1 MNIRAGYKLI
11 EKINEGLNTVVYRAE
26 RKEDKKAAIVKILRA
41 DYPTLEEIMQLRH
54 EYEISRNLNLEG
66 IVKPYSLENHR
77 NGLALILEDSSGEA
91 LNKFLCDRKL
101 ELTEFLNIG
110 IELADTLGKLHDN
123 QIIHKDIKP
132 TNIIINPTT
141 LKVKITDFSIAT
153 RLSRETQALSHPTLL
168 EGTLAYISPEQT
180 GRMNRSI
187 DYRTDFY
194 SLGVTFYEIL
204 CGELPFKATDPMEL
218 VHCHIAKQPVP
229 PHQVRSQA
237 EQWERGQKS
246 VPTALPGNKVKSES
260 GNKIQNSEIPK
271 AISDIVMKLL
281 AKTAE
286 DRYQSAYGLK
296 ADLEQCLSQLQQ
308 TGQISHFIPGQRD
321 KSGQFL
327 IPQKLYGRETQVAT
341 LMDAFDRVSSGTAEM
356 MLVSGYSGIGKSCL
370 VYEVHKPI
378 VAARGYFIAGKF
390 DQFKRNIPYAALIQA
405 FQELI
410 RQLLTESPEKII
422 FWKQK
427 ILKALGQNAR
437 VIIDVI
443 PELELIVGV
452 QPEVSQL
459 GANES
464 QNRFNLV
471 FKQFIHI
478 FTQKAHPLVL
488 FLDDLQW
495 ADSAS
500 LKLVQL
506 LLTDQDSQYLLLIGA
521 YRDNEVSPT
530 HPFMQTLDKIHS
542 SGSIVNNIILP
553 PLALSTVSQLV
564 ADTLGESSSSPVP
577 SLASLSHKQ
586 GELEGECLLAS
597 QDRNETEKCPLLA
610 ELVFNKTQG
619 NPFFLTQLLTSLYA
633 EKLLTFDFNIGS
645 WQWDIGRIQTIG
657 IADYNVVELIARNI
671 QKLPPDT
678 QKILKLAACI
688 GNRFNLDV
696 LAIVNEQSISETASA
711 LWDGLQSGLI
721 LPIGE
726 GAYKI
731 PLLFKGNESL
741 VMGNSQEN
749 KLEINT
755 YKVSYKFLHDR
766 VQQAAYSLIPTDDQ
780 KATHLKIGQLLL
792 QNTNQDE
799 LEENVFDI
807 VNQLNVGVEFIT
819 DPEEKYKLAQLNL
832 IAARKAKAATAYE
845 AAITQLRV
853 GLELLAENSWQSNYD
868 LTLGL
873 YVEAVEAE
881 YLNTNYERSAT
892 LAEVVLQQANT
903 LLEKVKVYELQIQ
916 FYMAQ
921 NQMLK
926 AIDTG
931 LQVLDMLGVSLSN
944 EADEGGFS
952 VKLPSLTDLE
962 NIPEMTDPY
971 QLAALRILIS
981 IISPAYTVKPDI
993 VPLLVL
999 TQTKLCVEH
1008 GHSALAAFAYAFY
1021 GIFIY
1026 LMTENINAGY
1036 HAGQLALK
1044 LLDKFN
1050 ARELQCKVYNLFHGV
1065 IRPWKVH
1072 VKDTLTSL
1080 REGVQSG
1087 QESGDIEYVS
1097 YNATVYC
1104 ASVFLIGDQL
1114 DIVEQQQ
1121 RHYLNLALKL
1131 KQDYSIY
1138 YIKIFHQLTL
1148 NLQKKADGK
1157 CQLVGESFDETQ
1169 MLPVFIETNNRILLF
1184 ILYLVKTIL
1193 FYFFKE
1199 FNSAVATASL
1209 AVEHGI
1215 TVMSMIVYAVHNF
1228 YYSLA
1233 LLSHYPKVSSSEQ
1246 QKYLAIVDKNQQK
1259 MRRWADSAPSNFKHK
1274 YELVEAEKAR
1284 VLGQILEA
1292 MEYYDRA
1299 IMGAKEQGYL
1309 QEEALASELA
1319 AEFYFSLG
1327 RDKFAQIYLTQAYYG
1342 YVHWGAKAKA
1352 KDLESRYPAVF
1363 SEMLKREPI
1372 AIQTNRTTTST
1383 TGGSSAVLDLSTV
1396 NKASLALAEEIVLD
1410 KLLDKLLRIVMENAG
1425 ATTSCLILEKDGHLL
1440 IEATGNVDKNEVLFW
1455 SPTPIE
1461 TTHNLPVSVI
1471 NYVAISKENVVLNDA
1486 AISARFA
1493 TDTYI
1498 EKNKTK
1504 SILCTPLIN
1513 QGNLIGI
1520 IYLENNITN
1529 GAFTTER
1536 LEVLKILSSQ
1546 VAISLKNA
1554 ILYGKLDTTS
1564 QNLRKANEQ
1573 LEDYNRSLEQKVEE
1587 RTLELQEKNRLLR
1600 QQATQLELAL
1610 KELQATQT
1618 QLIQTEKM
1626 SSLGQMVAGI
1636 AHEINN
1642 PINFIY
1648 GNLIHATEYF
1658 QDLLKLLDFYEQHS
1672 YNATSEIKE
1681 LAKTIDLEFIVSDF
1695 PRLIN
1700 SMQVGADRIRQI
1712 VLSLRNF
1719 SRLDEAAMKSV
1730 DIHEGIDSALLLL
1743 QNRLKARP
1751 EHPGIDIV
1759 KEYSQLPGVECY
1771 ASFLNQVF
1779 MNILSNA
1786 IDAIEESFIIAP
1798 VAKQKKNGL
1807 INIRTC
1813 VIKGD
1818 KVEIRIADNGSGMTE
1833 EICRRVFDPFFTTKP
1848 VGSGT
1853 GLGLAISYQIVVEK
1867 HQGRLTCIS
1876 APGQGAEF
1884 VVEIPLK
1891 QKIKHNEGEV
1901 LTKIGATPLST
1912 DMPN

>member
-1 MNIRAGYKLI
+1 MNIKANYKLI
-11 EKINEGLNTVVYRAE
+11 EKINEGLTTVVYRAE
-26 RKEDKKAAIVKILRA
+26 RKEDRTAVIIKILSS

-54 EYEISRNLNLEG
+54 EYEISRHLNLEG
-66 IVKPYSLENHR
+66 IVKPYGLENHR
-77 NGLALILEDSSGEA
+77 NGLALILEDSKGEA
-91 LNKFLCDRKL
+91 LKKFLSDRQL
-101 ELTEFLNIG
+101 QLTEFLAIA
-110 IELADTLGKLHDN
+110 IQLADTLGKLHDN

-204 CGELPFKATDPMEL
+204 CGELPFKTPDPMEL

-229 PHQVRSQA
+229 PYDICA
-237 EQWERGQKS
+237 EAQNSTAEHTIGNPKS
-246 VPTALPGNKVKSES
+246 
-260 GNKIQNSEIPK
+260 KIQNTEIPK

-308 TGQISHFIPGQRD
+308 TGQISNFIPGQRD

-327 IPQKLYGRETQVAT
+327 IPQKLYGRETQLAT
-341 LMDAFDRVSSGTAEM
+341 LMDAFDRVSAGTAEM

-378 VAARGYFIAGKF
+378 VGARGYFIAGKF

-410 RQLLTESPEKII
+410 RQLLTESPEKIS
-422 FWKQK
+422 FWKQN
-427 ILKALGQNAR
+427 IFNALGPNIR

-443 PELELIVGV
+443 PELELIVGAT
-452 QPEVSQL
+452 PEVSQL

-464 QNRFNLV
+464 QNRFNLA

-478 FTQKAHPLVL
+478 FTQKVHPLVL

-500 LKLVQL
+500 LKLIQL
-506 LLTDQDSQYLLLIGA
+506 LLTDSDSQYLLLIGA
-521 YRDNEVSPT
+521 YRNNEVSPT
-530 HPFMQTLDKIHS
+530 HPLMQTLDKIHS
-542 SGSIVNNIILP
+542 SGSIVNNIILQ
-553 PLALSTVSQLV
+553 PLALSTVNQLV
-564 ADTLGESSSSPVP
+564 TDTLGDNCSSVST
-577 SLASLSHKQ
+577 LASFSARH
-586 GELEGECLLAS
+586 GEIERESLLAK
-597 QDRNETEKCPLLA
+597 NNNTEREKWKLLA

-619 NPFFLTQLLTSLYA
+619 NPFFITQLLTSLDA
-633 EKLLTFDFNIGS
+633 EKLLTFDFSIGS
-645 WQWDIGRIQTIG
+645 WQWDIGQIQTIG

-678 QKILKLAACI
+678 QKVLKLAACI

-726 GAYKI
+726 SAYKI
-731 PLLFKGNESL
+731 PLLCKGNDSL
-741 VMGNSQEN
+741 AMGNSQGTQ
-749 KLEINT
+749 LEVNT

-766 VQQAAYSLIPTDDQ
+766 VQQAAYSLIPTEQQ
-780 KATHLKIGQLLL
+780 KTTHLKIGQLLL
-792 QNTNQDE
+792 HNTNQDTI
-799 LEENVFDI
+799 EENVFDI

-819 DPEEKYKLAQLNL
+819 QQEEKYQLAQLNL
-832 IAARKAKAATAYE
+832 IAGRKAKAATAYE
-845 AAITQLRV
+845 AAVTLLKV

-881 YLNTNYERSAT
+881 YLTTNYERSAT
-892 LAEVVLQQANT
+892 LAEVVLQQAKT
-903 LLEKVKVYELQIQ
+903 LLERVKVYELQIQ

-931 LQVLDMLGVSLSN
+931 MEVLDMLGVSLSN
-944 EADEGGFS
+944 EEGDGGF
-952 VKLPSLTDLE
+952 VVELPKLTDLD

-971 QLAALRILIS
+971 KIAALRILMS
-981 IISPAYTVKPDI
+981 LVSPAVAANPEML
-993 VPLLVL
+993 PLLIV
-999 TQTKLCVEH
+999 KLAKICIEY
-1008 GHSALAAFAYAFY
+1008 GHSPLAAVAYVFY
-1021 GIFIY
+1021 GVILCSAIGDID
-1026 LMTENINAGY
+1026 TGY
-1036 HAGQLALK
+1036 HAGNLALK

-1050 ARELQCKVYNLFHGV
+1050 ANSLKCKTYQIFYGFIIH
-1065 IRPWKVH
+1065 WKEH
-1072 VKDTLTSL
+1072 TKEALLPLLS
-1080 REGVQSG
+1080 GFQSG
-1087 QESGDIEYVS
+1087 LETGDIEYAG
-1097 YNATVYC
+1097 YCITVYC
-1104 ASVFLIGDQL
+1104 AIVFLTGQQL

-1121 RHYLNLALKL
+1121 RQYLDLALKL

-1148 NLQKKADGK
+1148 NLKNKMENQ
-1157 CQLVGESFDETQ
+1157 CQLVGESFNETQ
-1169 MLPVFIETNNRILLF
+1169 MLPVFIETNNRTLLF
-1184 ILYLVKTIL
+1184 IAYLAKTII
-1193 FYFFKE
+1193 FYVFKE
-1199 FNSAVATASL
+1199 YNNAVTNASL
-1209 AVEHGI
+1209 ASEQAGS
-1215 TVMSMIVYAVHNF
+1215 VMGMLVSYTHNF

-1233 LLSHYPKVSSSEQ
+1233 LLAQYPNASISEQ
-1246 QKYLAIVDKNQQK
+1246 QESLAILDKNQQQMQK
-1259 MRRWADSAPSNFKHK
+1259 CAFNAPSNFQHK

-1284 VLGQILEA
+1284 VQGQIVEA

-1299 IMGAKEQGYL
+1299 IIGAKEQGYI

-1352 KDLESRYPAVF
+1352 KDLESRYPLVF
-1363 SEMLKREPI
+1363 SEMLKREFI
-1372 AIQTNRTTTST
+1372 GMEINRTTTST
-1383 TGGSSAVLDLSTV
+1383 TTGGSSALLDLSTV

-1410 KLLDKLLRIVMENAG
+1410 KLLDKLLKIVMENAG
-1425 ATTSCLILEKDGHLL
+1425 ATTGCLILEKDGKLL
-1440 IEATGNVDKNEVLFW
+1440 IEATGVVDRDTVVLC
-1455 SPTPIE
+1455 SEPPVENSDDLPI
-1461 TTHNLPVSVI
+1461 TII
-1471 NYVAISKENVVLNDA
+1471 NYVGIAKENVVLNDA
-1486 AISARFA
+1486 AVSGRFIN
-1493 TDTYI
+1493 DPYI
-1498 EKNKTK
+1498 IKTQPK
-1504 SILCTPLIN
+1504 SILSMPIIN
-1513 QGNLIGI
+1513 QGKLIGI
-1520 IYLENNITN
+1520 LYLENNITTA
-1529 GAFTTER
+1529 AFTTQR
-1536 LEVLKILSSQ
+1536 VEVLKILSSQ
-1546 VAISLKNA
+1546 IAISLKNA
-1554 ILYGKLDTTS
+1554 MLYGKLETAT
-1564 QNLRKANEQ
+1564 QNLKAANEK
-1573 LEDYNRSLEQKVEE
+1573 LDDYNQTLEQKVEA
-1587 RTLELQEKNRLLR
+1587 RTLELQEKNTLLR
-1600 QQATQLELAL
+1600 EQAIQLELAL

-1626 SSLGQMVAGI
+1626 SSLGQMVAGL

-1648 GNLIHATEYF
+1648 GNLTHANDYF
-1658 QDLLKLLDFYEQHS
+1658 NDLLGLLNLYQQQLP
-1672 YNATSEIKE
+1672 NATPEIQNVAE
-1681 LAKTIDLEFIVSDF
+1681 NIDLEFLISDF
-1695 PRLIN
+1695 PRLLD
-1700 SMQVGADRIRQI
+1700 SMQVGAERIRQI

-1719 SRLDEAAMKSV
+1719 SRLDEAVMKPV
-1730 DIHEGIDSALLLL
+1730 NIHQGIDSTLLLL
-1743 QNRLKARP
+1743 QNQLKSKP
-1751 EHPGIDIV
+1751 ENLDIEIV
-1759 KEYSQLPGVECY
+1759 KEYGNLPRVECY
-1771 ASFLNQVF
+1771 AGFLNQVF

-1786 IDAIEESFIIAP
+1786 IDAIEESLVKSPIASIS
-1798 VAKQKKNGL
+1798 KKKSQVR
-1807 INIRTC
+1807 IRTS
-1813 VIKGD
+1813 VINNNQ
-1818 KVEIRIADNGSGMTE
+1818 VEIRIADNGAGMTE
-1833 EICRRVFDPFFTTKP
+1833 EVNQKIFDPFFTTKR

-1867 HQGRLTCIS
+1867 HHGRLTCIS

-1884 VVEIPLK
+1884 VIQIPLK
-1891 QKIKHNEGEV
+1891 Q
-1901 LTKIGATPLST
+1901 GAERLGGG
-1912 DMPN
+1912 